1 MSPPRFEVEPGR
13 VTVEVPRNALLS
25 PDTIDWIGSLGYAD
39 LSDAQHLALAMMRN
53 SGGATAA
60 MLRVWGVAAAEAGSA
75 LRDLV
80 GRGVAERS
88 GGRRYA
94 VYHLAVGAQNTVGQ
108 PALVGPTG
116 GSGDTTDQWAV
127 LEAIRAGHHT
137 TAQIRQQ
144 LGLSYPTTIRRVNAL
159 IEQGLIQPTRPRN
172 SSRQSYRLTNPQ
184 EQP

>member
-1 MSPPRFEVEPGR
+1 M
-13 VTVEVPRNALLS
+13 
-25 PDTIDWIGSLGYAD
+25 
-39 LSDAQHLALAMMRN
+39 
-53 SGGATAA
+53 
-60 MLRVWGVAAAEAGSA
+60 
-75 LRDLV
+75 
-80 GRGVAERS
+80 
-88 GGRRYA
+88 
-94 VYHLAVGAQNTVGQ
+94 
-108 PALVGPTG
+108 G
-116 GSGDTTDQWAV
+116 GSGDTADQWAV